1 MNQKIES
8 IGDALQLRALK
19 TCAALGQVADRADDH
34 CQGITR
40 EHRAAQHD
48 GLPSV
53 FASLRHWDLSPESQV
68 PDEKINTTTLRMA
81 HHCRCS
87 ALAGHVFPIAHLGRN
102 SEDRMS
108 LFLRRRLA
116 LDAIARVTRIGRAEP
131 QARRAS
137 HERSYR
143 SFCGF

>member
-48 GLPSV
+48 GLPTV

-87 ALAGHVFPIAHLGRN
+87 ALAMYSLSRPHRATAPIK
-102 SEDRMS
+102 
-108 LFLRRRLA
+108 
-116 LDAIARVTRIGRAEP
+116 ARVEYATLLP
-131 QARRAS
+131 QHTNCRT
-137 HERSYR
+137 
-143 SFCGF
+143 